1 MIIARRACISLLI
14 LVALATGCSSTG
26 TGDRVGSGLRVVQEK
41 LLAAS
46 PGGRLE
52 QTDQVVA
59 GFAGN
64 GPEVLFRSDKGWF
77 AETLERE
84 PGFVTDVVRVGDMVV
99 AVGATGTWTLP
110 STFEGMEALKPVIWT
125 RAATGAWARAPLPST
140 GPGWLTG
147 VAKTN
152 TDVVAV
158 GRTIGADG
166 DAYALRS
173 DHALQAWTM
182 ASLGTGPGLQL
193 VSTVAANATSFVAFG
208 VVEGADPPPFPTA
221 LWTSADGQTWTA
233 SPNPNKV
240 SEQIGVLRPDGS
252 VLAVGG
258 ADRRVPFPQT
268 HVSQYPSAGGPS
280 RSVDLGELDA
290 IGVQATAS
298 IVAAVAIPRLR
309 NVNDRVWFFPTLME
323 GTATRVELPINA
335 KDVLDLR
342 VVRGSVL
349 DSGHNLY
356 FAVKTDRGTR
366 VYQIEHV

>member
-1 MIIARRACISLLI
+1 MITRRARTTLLM

-26 TGDRVGSGLRVVQEK
+26 KGDRVGTGLRVVEEK
-41 LLAAS
+41 LLAPS

-52 QTDQVVA
+52 RFDEMVA

-77 AETLERE
+77 AETLEGE

-99 AVGATGTWTLP
+99 AVGATGSWTLP

-125 RAATGAWARAPLPST
+125 RAATGSWARAPLPST
-140 GPGWLTG
+140 SPGWLTG

-173 DHALQAWTM
+173 DHTMQAWTT
-182 ASLGTGPGLQL
+182 ASLGSGPGLQL

-221 LWTSADGQTWTA
+221 LWTSSDGQTWVT
-233 SPNPNKV
+233 SPNPGKV
-240 SEQIGVLRPDGS
+240 NEQLCVLRADGS
-252 VLAVGG
+252 MLAVGG
-258 ADRRVPFPQT
+258 ADQRGSFPQT
-268 HVSQYPSAGGPS
+268 HVSLYPSAGGPA
-280 RSVDLGELDA
+280 RYFDLGELDV

-298 IVAAVAIPRLR
+298 VVAAVAVPRLR
-309 NVNDRVWFFPTLME
+309 NVNDRVWFFPTLLNRA
-323 GTATRVELPINA
+323 ATHVELPIKA
-335 KDVLDLR
+335 RDVSDLR

-349 DSGHNLY
+349 DSGHNVY
-356 FAVKTDRGTR
+356 FAVRTDKGTR
-366 VYQIEHV
+366 VYQLEHI